1 MVNVRRCLAVVLSAP
16 WWAMAITPIAAAA
29 PTCTDL
35 APLTTQCQTGGST
48 QIVTSPPAMDYVPWY
63 GNDIFGSGGVPIG

>member
-1 MVNVRRCLAVVLSAP
+1 MVNVRRCLAVMLTALGL
-16 WWAMAITPIAAAA
+16 AMATKPIAAAA

-35 APLTTQCQTGGST
+35 APRTTQCQTGGST

-63 GNDIFGSGGVPIG
+63 GNDIFGSGGVRIG